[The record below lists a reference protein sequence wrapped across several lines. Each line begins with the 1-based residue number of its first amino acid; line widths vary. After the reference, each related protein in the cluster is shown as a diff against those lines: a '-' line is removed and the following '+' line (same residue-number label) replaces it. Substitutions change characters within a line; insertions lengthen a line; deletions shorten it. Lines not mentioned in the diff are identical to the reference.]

1 LDKSNLLIIQKVD
14 VMKEEGVSAK
24 VLMPCENNLGS
35 ISEKCGDS
43 G

>member
-14 VMKEEGVSAK
+14 VMKEEGVPVK
-24 VLMPCENNLGS
+24 VLRPCENNLGT
-35 ISEKCGDS
+35 ISGKCGDS